1 MIKTGTKLALISILI
16 AVGIPAMALD
26 LPMQIQPVNPVDM
39 LDLTP
44 KNLIGIP
51 PKRATLSKNDVKNQY
66 AIALDRF
73 IQSNVKSS
81 YADFRVLIETTPKN
95 DYAYMQMAERMAD
108 LGFFNLSEL
117 AMSKMQDKEVTDI
130 IVEDVKRYYFP
141 SKKLRSDDEIYL
153 GEMYS
158 NIVYNAQSREAST
171 ELIKNTTLL
180 KNSDYAN
187 YVVALGL
194 LKSGDIESAKTYI
207 DIAVSMNDKNL
218 NYKKLQA
225 EIISQGKKP
234 QDALKI
240 VAYIK
245 QQPLY
250 STEFTRKVNSLE
262 QFILYKTKKNEAQ
275 KNYHLG
281 FYYYYEGENTKAVRT
296 LQGAISNKNKMNAQ
310 VYSLL
315 SRVYFD
321 MKDYDKAQDAATKA
335 LKIDGG
341 EIFALSVMGDLAY
354 RENDLKKA
362 LDYYSKASKDKSSP
376 DNTIKLAKTYYKL
389 DKKDKALDIFTKV
402 LKAYNN
408 SYAAYYYI
416 ALSDATKQLA
426 YLKKCV
432 ALNNNCKDGWIDLA
446 RVEIERQNFDSA
458 KVYLATAKYI
468 DENDFRYY
476 YYLGLINKNQG
487 LQDEA
492 VNNFKKSLILNPE
505 YLPAKEE
512 LNI

>member
-194 LKSGDIESAKTYI
+194 LKSGDIENAKTYI

-281 FYYYYEGENTKAVRT
+281 FY
-296 LQGAISNKNKMNAQ
+296 
-310 VYSLL
+310 
-315 SRVYFD
+315 
-321 MKDYDKAQDAATKA
+321 
-335 LKIDGG
+335 
-341 EIFALSVMGDLAY
+341 SV
-354 RENDLKKA
+354 
-362 LDYYSKASKDKSSP
+362 
-376 DNTIKLAKTYYKL
+376 
-389 DKKDKALDIFTKV
+389 V
-402 LKAYNN
+402 
-408 SYAAYYYI
+408 
-416 ALSDATKQLA
+416 
-426 YLKKCV
+426 
-432 ALNNNCKDGWIDLA
+432 
-446 RVEIERQNFDSA
+446 
-458 KVYLATAKYI
+458 
-468 DENDFRYY
+468 
-476 YYLGLINKNQG
+476 GLFS
-487 LQDEA
+487 
-492 VNNFKKSLILNPE
+492 VC
-505 YLPAKEE
+505 
-512 LNI
+512 